1 MECRVND
8 VLRTIHI
15 RLDALHRVVFRRR
28 HLFERRSMD
37 DVVHALH
44 RILQALSIPYIA
56 DEVTHTTVVIRL
68 LHLKLLEF
76 VA

>member
-1 MECRVND
+1 MKRRVND

-44 RILQALSIPYIA
+44 RVLQALSIPYIA
-56 DEVTHTTVVIRL
+56 DKVAHTTVVIRL
-68 LHLKLLEF
+68 LHLKLLEL
-76 VA
+76 VT